1 VWTAARWR
9 NGPRTAHLPAI
20 FLLPDARNAKVPCVG
35 VSLGVERLF
44 SIIEAQAAEG
54 RINVRPI
61 DTEVQVVSGQGVV
74 EERVKICSDLW
85 DAGIKAEVRS

>member
-1 VWTAARWR
+1 MVAKRS
-9 NGPRTAHLPAI
+9 PA
-20 FLLPDARNAKVPCVG
+20 FFETLPDARNAKVPCVG

-61 DTEVQVVSGQGVV
+61 DTEVQVVSGQGMV

-85 DAGIKAEVRS
+85 NAGIKAEVRSKSRKVGR